1 MTDFPDGLHYKQ
13 MAGPKSENG
22 NRKKGGKSSELR
34 YGSTMERNMDGK
46 GSFGYPS
53 GYNTHDSSKDNTYR
67 SYLGQPHAL
76 TPDFYFMPHQRRY
89 SGEVVRVF
97 VDYNNPHYTPK

>member
-1 MTDFPDGLHYKQ
+1 MNYKQ
-13 MAGPKSENG
+13 MTGPRMNGKMENG
-22 NRKKGGKSSELR
+22 HGKKGTKSSELR
-34 YGSTMERNMDGK
+34 YGSTMERSLDGK

-53 GYNTHDSSKDNTYR
+53 AYNTHDSLKENSSYR
-67 SYLGQPHAL
+67 HLGQPHAL

-97 VDYNNPHYTPK
+97 VDYNNPHYMPK